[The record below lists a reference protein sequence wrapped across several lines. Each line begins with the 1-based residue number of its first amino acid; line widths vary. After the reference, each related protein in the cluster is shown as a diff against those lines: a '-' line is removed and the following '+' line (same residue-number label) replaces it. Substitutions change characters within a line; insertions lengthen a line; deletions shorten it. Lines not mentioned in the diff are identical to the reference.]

1 MFKNDV
7 IVIIDGDYLRS
18 SFINYL
24 YSTNIYASLS
34 ITRFN
39 NIISNNKMIKGYI
52 IVDKYL
58 EINNEWNKFIENGY
72 IILNDKIYLDLI
84 KENKNKEIILI
95 GNNYYKNM
103 MKLYNIKIFVFYYNC
118 NKQIRKMKIVYFLE
132 NYIYLI
138 TYSDINN
145 IIIIYFNMLK
155 FNILLLLNKIIT
167 LFYK

>member
-24 YSTNIYASLS
+24 YSTNIYVSLS

-118 NKQIRKMKIVYFLE
+118 NKQIRKMKNVYFLE

>member
-1 MFKNDV
+1 
-7 IVIIDGDYLRS
+7 
-18 SFINYL
+18 
-24 YSTNIYASLS
+24 
-34 ITRFN
+34 
-39 NIISNNKMIKGYI
+39 
-52 IVDKYL
+52 
-58 EINNEWNKFIENGY
+58 
-72 IILNDKIYLDLI
+72 
-84 KENKNKEIILI
+84 
-95 GNNYYKNM
+95 M

-118 NKQIRKMKIVYFLE
+118 NKQIRKMKNVYFLE

>member
-7 IVIIDGDYLRS
+7 VVIIDGDYLRS

-24 YSTNIYASLS
+24 YSTNIYVSLS

-39 NIISNNKMIKGYI
+39 NIISNNRMIKGYI
-52 IVDKYL
+52 IIDKSL
-58 EINNEWNKFIENGY
+58 ETNNEWNKFIENRY
-72 IILNDKIYLDLI
+72 IILNDKTYLDVI
-84 KENKNKEIILI
+84 KENKDREIILI

-118 NKQIRKMKIVYFLE
+118 NKQIRKMKNVYFLE

>member
-118 NKQIRKMKIVYFLE
+118 NKQIRKMKNVYFLE